1 MNTLHSLPDYW
12 LVLMIIIIPTRH
24 ICYDLK
30 LINSPSG
37 DRTHDLKI
45 NSLALYQLSYQRR
58 NRSMQCNT
66 GSSFVN

>member
-12 LVLMIIIIPTRH
+12 LVLMTIVIPTRH
-24 ICYDLK
+24 ICYDLT

-45 NSLALYQLSYQRR
+45 NSLALYQLSYQRL
-58 NRSMQCNT
+58 NRFMQCY
-66 GSSFVN
+66 SA